1 MSYILPYDSS
11 ISSGLLMAESVNDE
25 NLDGRASARPLAVY
39 DSPTSSN
46 DDYVVSYDVGY
57 EHTFVPTG
65 GDGYIEKEKAMT
77 STVSSKAEPTVV
89 ENNVYIHW
97 DGLTH
102 FYFASL
108 TVVSLFVMF
117 RAIQKS
123 S

>member
-1 MSYILPYDSS
+1 
-11 ISSGLLMAESVNDE
+11 MAESVNDE

>member
-39 DSPTSSN
+39 DSPSSS
-46 DDYVVSYDVGY
+46 DEDYVVSYDVGY

-65 GDGYIEKEKAMT
+65 GDGYIEKETAMT

>member
-11 ISSGLLMAESVNDE
+11 ISSGPLMAESVNDE
-25 NLDGRASARPLAVY
+25 NLDRRPLAVY

-65 GDGYIEKEKAMT
+65 GDGYIEKETAMT